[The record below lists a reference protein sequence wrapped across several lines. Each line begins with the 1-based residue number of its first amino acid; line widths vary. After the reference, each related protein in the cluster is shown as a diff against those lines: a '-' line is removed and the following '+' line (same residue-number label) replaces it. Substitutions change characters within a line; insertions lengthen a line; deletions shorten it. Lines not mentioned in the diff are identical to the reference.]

1 MVYKA
6 THLSTV
12 LWDHA
17 ELLCFYHF
25 NQWQM
30 NVKNWPKGCRH
41 SLVDLSAPSILLP
54 QVQLPSTPSILLS
67 FIIIFVLYLSLQCE
81 TRTKINKKRLGL
93 GHFFYKRIDQIL
105 QHPFLFFSANFFF
118 FSFAADPKTGGANPT
133 MVRILRSTN
142 DFSQPEIIDGVS
154 SYFQQ
159 RTILSIKI

>member
-25 NQWQM
+25 NQCQM

-93 GHFFYKRIDQIL
+93 GHFFIKELTKYCSIHFCSSVRIFSSFLLQLIL
-105 QHPFLFFSANFFF
+105 RQAAPIRPWSG
-118 FSFAADPKTGGANPT
+118 SFAPRTTSASRKSSTGSVATFN
-133 MVRILRSTN
+133 R
-142 DFSQPEIIDGVS
+142 E
-154 SYFQQ
+154 
-159 RTILSIKI
+159 LSFL

>member
-25 NQWQM
+25 NQCQM

-41 SLVDLSAPSILLP
+41 SLVDLSATSILPP
-54 QVQLPSTPSILLS
+54 QVQLPSTPSMLLS

-81 TRTKINKKRLGL
+81 TRTKINKRGWVWAI
-93 GHFFYKRIDQIL
+93 FYKRIDQIL